1 MDVMNTQS
9 KNRRGRMNK
18 NLINNYRMGSYL
30 LIALGFINLRY
41 QSGNSNVLVNSLII
55 IVPGAL
61 LLSSTWIPLLSPALH
76 LRATKVLALGLGF
89 ALVAFAIF
97 N

>member
-1 MDVMNTQS
+1 
-9 KNRRGRMNK
+9 
-18 NLINNYRMGSYL
+18 MGSYL

-41 QSGNSNVLVNSLII
+41 QSGNNNVLVNSLII

-61 LLSSTWIPLLSPALH
+61 LLSSTWISSLSPALH
-76 LRATKVLALGLGF
+76 LRVTKVLALGLGF

>member
-1 MDVMNTQS
+1 
-9 KNRRGRMNK
+9 
-18 NLINNYRMGSYL
+18 MGSYL

-61 LLSSTWIPLLSPALH
+61 LLSSTWISSLSPALH
-76 LRATKVLALGLGF
+76 LRATKVLALALGV
-89 ALVAFAIF
+89 ALVAFATF